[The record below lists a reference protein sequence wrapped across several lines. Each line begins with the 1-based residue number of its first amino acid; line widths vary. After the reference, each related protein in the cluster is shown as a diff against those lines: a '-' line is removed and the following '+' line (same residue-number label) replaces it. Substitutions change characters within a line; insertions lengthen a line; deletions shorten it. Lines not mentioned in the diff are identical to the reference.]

1 MEKRK
6 SLIKAVLDIY
16 RISQAYISPRA
27 SNYGISRG
35 QWYFFN
41 RLLLNEDGISQE
53 QLSEEMFVDSAHTT
67 RAIKKLEENG
77 FVFRKPDPDDARK
90 KNVYV
95 TEKSIAI
102 KEEYHNLYKEL
113 NKILVKDFTPEELEL
128 VRSLLYRMR
137 DNILLYMKTSNQSTY
152 DKEIKPTD
160 KEYAMKKEIII
171 KPI

>member
-27 SNYGISRG
+27 LKYGISRG

-41 RLLLNEDGISQE
+41 RLLLGNDGISQE
-53 QLSEEMFVDSAHTT
+53 QLSTEMFVDSAHTA
-67 RAIKKLEENG
+67 RAIKQLEDNG
-77 FVFRKPDPDDARK
+77 FVLRKPDSNDARK

-95 TEKSIAI
+95 TEKAI
-102 KEEYHNLYKEL
+102 DIKDDYHQLYKEL

-137 DNILLYMKTSNQSTY
+137 DNIASYMESNNQNLS
-152 DKEIKPTD
+152 DKD
-160 KEYAMKKEIII
+160 
-171 KPI
+171 